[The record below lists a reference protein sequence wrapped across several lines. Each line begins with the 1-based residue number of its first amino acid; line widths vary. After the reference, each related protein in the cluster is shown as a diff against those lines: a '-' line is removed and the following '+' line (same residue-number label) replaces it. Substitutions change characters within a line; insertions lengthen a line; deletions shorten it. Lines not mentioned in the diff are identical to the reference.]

1 MPDAIAQFEAAIN
14 IRPDYAGAHDNL
26 GNALSQM
33 PGRLPDAIAEYQAA
47 LRINPDFV
55 QAHINLGN
63 ALLHTGQTAGAI
75 AEYEAAARLQPN
87 PEVQHLVE
95 RLRAG
100 QK

>member
-1 MPDAIAQFEAAIN
+1 
-14 IRPDYAGAHDNL
+14 
-26 GNALSQM
+26 M

-75 AEYEAAARLQPN
+75 VEYEAAVRLQPN
-87 PEVQHLVE
+87 PEVQRLLE
-95 RLRAG
+95 RLKAG